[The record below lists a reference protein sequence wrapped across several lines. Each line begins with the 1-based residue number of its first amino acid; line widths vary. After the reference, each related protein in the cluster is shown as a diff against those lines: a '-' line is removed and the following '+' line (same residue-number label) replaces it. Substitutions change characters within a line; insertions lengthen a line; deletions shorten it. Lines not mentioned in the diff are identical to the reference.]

1 MRARGVTSALAAS
14 ICAVALLAAAAPA
27 SAGLLGSPPE
37 TVTIQGTD
45 APGTPPELNKV
56 FVTKFGPSKAD
67 RVLVLVPG
75 TIGGAGTF
83 TLIAQE
89 IVARVPN
96 LQVWAVDRRSQALE
110 DTSVF
115 QQVANGQ
122 ATPQQA
128 LDYYLGWLLDP
139 SIQPHFQ
146 PLDVSQFGFARDW
159 GLETSVEDIRNV
171 IREAGKK
178 GREVILGGH
187 SLGASTAVAYATWG
201 FGRRPGYR
209 DIDGLVLIDG
219 GLLGTFTTTSDL
231 AVAQQ
236 QLDSLNSQ
244 PFADLIGVGL
254 PEATGLFAEIGGLAA
269 RIDPTQQSIA
279 QSFPLLPQEFN
290 PGFPVTNRGLFGYA
304 LDEDTSPQ
312 DLALI
317 HVNSGQL
324 AASGDPRDWED
335 GGVTPILRLAETLG
349 QEPVNAVEW
358 YYPRRLNIDVDG
370 ASNPTRN
377 PVTKLLGLRTF
388 HLKDVD
394 LPIYA
399 VETSLP
405 NADVLGGA
413 RRLIKKSDSSKKNA
427 KLVDA
432 SATMAH
438 LDPLTAAPQ
447 TNQFLQTVVPFLKK
461 LK

>member
-1 MRARGVTSALAAS
+1 MTGRGVRSGLIAAA
-14 ICAVALLAAAAPA
+14 CAFALLAASGPAAA
-27 SAGLLGSPPE
+27 QGE
-37 TVTIQGTD
+37 TVTVEGTA
-45 APGTPPELNKV
+45 APNTPPELNKV

-110 DTSVF
+110 DTSMF
-115 QQVANGQ
+115 AQVAAGQ

-128 LDYYLGWLLDP
+128 LDYYLGWLVDP

-146 PLDVSQFGFARDW
+146 PLDVSQFAFARDW
-159 GLETSVEDIRNV
+159 GLEVSIEDLRNV
-171 IREAGKK
+171 VREAGRGK
-178 GREVILGGH
+178 REVILGGH
-187 SLGASTAVAYATWG
+187 SLGASTAVAYSAWG
-201 FGRRPGYR
+201 FGKRPGYR
-209 DIDGLVLIDG
+209 DVDGLVLIDG
-219 GLLGTFTTTSDL
+219 GLLGTFSETTSAAEAQEQL
-231 AVAQQ
+231 A
-236 QLDSLNSQ
+236 SLEGR
-244 PFADLIGVGL
+244 PFADLLGVGL
-254 PEATGLFAEIGGLAA
+254 PEATGIFAEIGGLAA
-269 RIDPTQQSIA
+269 RINPTEQSIA
-279 QSFPLLPQEFN
+279 QDSPLLPPQFN

-304 LDEDTSPQ
+304 LDQDTSPQ
-312 DLALI
+312 ELALI
-317 HVNSGQL
+317 HVNSGRL

-370 ASNPTRN
+370 ASKLKRN
-377 PVTKLLGLRTF
+377 EVTKLLGLRTF
-388 HLKDVD
+388 HLADAD
-394 LPIYA
+394 LPVYA
-399 VETSLP
+399 IETSLP
-405 NADVLGGA
+405 NADVLQGA
-413 RRLIKKSDSSKKNA
+413 RRFIKRSSSSKKDA
-427 KLVDA
+427 ELVDA

-438 LDPLTAAPQ
+438 LDPLTAAPEA
-447 TNQFLQTVVPFLKK
+447 NRFLETVVPWLKK